1 MSNPSFHFTA
11 PQHWLNDP
19 NGLVYLDGEWHL
31 FFQHNPFGID
41 WGHMSWGHAVSR
53 DLIHWEHLP
62 VALPEQPGYMIFSGS
77 AAVDWDNTGG
87 FGDGAGPALVAAYTA
102 HRDGNEAQH
111 IAYSLDHGRTWT
123 NYAGNPVI
131 DLGLKD
137 FRDPKIFW
145 HAPAQR
151 WVMATVLPD
160 QRKVRFYGS
169 SNLRDWTHLSDFG
182 PAGSIGGVWECPDFF
197 ALKAD
202 PTPFP
207 SPFAGRGDLREK
219 WILKVDDQA
228 GIGNASGGQYFIGD
242 FDGVTFT
249 CDDPPERVRPLDFGM
264 DFYAAQSWNDAP
276 DGRRVWLAWMS
287 YWAYGAKTPTSPWR
301 GMMSLPRELAL
312 RRFEDGLH
320 LVHQP
325 ARELQALRRAHHHI
339 ADVSADEANAWLRAQ
354 DVRGTALEIEVTVSV
369 PPPPSASLQGR
380 AAQWGGEMGLR
391 VRVGA
396 AEETVI
402 GYAPIEQQ
410 LYVDRSRAGDN
421 SFSPRFDDRHAAS
434 VPLRDGALRL
444 HVFVDACSVEV
455 FADEGR
461 VVLSELIFPSDTSDG
476 VTVFGEGVR
485 VQSLDVWNLDG

>member
-1 MSNPSFHFTA
+1 MTSRPHFHFTP

-19 NGLVYLDGEWHL
+19 NGLVFLDGEWHL
-31 FFQHNPFGID
+31 FFQYNPFGID

-102 HRDGNEAQH
+102 HRDGDESQH
-111 IAYSLDHGRTWT
+111 IAYSTDRGRTWT
-123 NYAGNPVI
+123 NYADNPVI
-131 DLGLKD
+131 TLGLKD

-151 WVMATVLPD
+151 WVMVTVLAM
-160 QRKVRFYGS
+160 QQQVRFFGS
-169 SNLRDWTHLSDFG
+169 PNLRDWTHLSDFG
-182 PAGSIGGVWECPDFF
+182 PAGATDGVWECPDLFP
-197 ALKAD
+197 L
-202 PTPFP
+202 PFP
-207 SPFAGRGDLREK
+207 LAGRGETGEK
-219 WILKVDDQA
+219 WILKVDNGPSIA
-228 GIGNASGGQYFIGD
+228 GHSGAQYFIGD

-249 CDDPPERVRPLDFGM
+249 CDDPSERVRPLDFGM

-276 DGRRVWLAWMS
+276 DDRRIWLAWMS
-287 YWAYGAKTPTSPWR
+287 NPSYAGKTPTSPWR
-301 GMMSLPRELAL
+301 GMMTLPRELSL
-312 RRFEDGLH
+312 QTFEDGLH

-325 ARELQALRRAHHHI
+325 ARELQSLRRAHHHI
-339 ADVSADEANAWLRAQ
+339 ADVSVDEANARLQAQ
-354 DVRGTALEIEVTVSV
+354 GVRGTALEIVIEFAPQE
-369 PPPPSASLQGR
+369 PPLPWPPVGHKPSPH
-380 AAQWGGEMGLR
+380 WGEGFGMR

-410 LYVDRSRAGDN
+410 LYVDRGRAGDN
-421 SFSPRFDDRHAAS
+421 SFSPRFDDRHAAT
-434 VPLRDGALRL
+434 VPLRDGAFRL
-444 HVFVDACSVEV
+444 HVFVDVCSVEV

-461 VVLSELIFPSDTSDG
+461 VVLSELIFPSDASDG
-476 VTVFGEGVR
+476 VAVFGVGAR
-485 VQSLDVWNLDG
+485 VQSLDVWVLS